1 MKFTI
6 LDTGTTQQHDIHTYS
21 DTYKYLDDFLDH
33 TFITDYFMN
42 SEQHRRS
49 RDGHE
54 DDDEDGTRMGRGWDE
69 DGTSN
74 K

>member
-6 LDTGTTQQHDIHTYS
+6 LDTAITQHHDIHTYS
-21 DTYKYLDDFLDH
+21 DTYKYLDELLDH
-33 TFITDYFMN
+33 SFITDYFMN
-42 SEQHRRS
+42 REQHRRS

-54 DDDEDGTRMGRGWDE
+54 DGDGDGT
-69 DGTSN
+69 GTGTGTAN